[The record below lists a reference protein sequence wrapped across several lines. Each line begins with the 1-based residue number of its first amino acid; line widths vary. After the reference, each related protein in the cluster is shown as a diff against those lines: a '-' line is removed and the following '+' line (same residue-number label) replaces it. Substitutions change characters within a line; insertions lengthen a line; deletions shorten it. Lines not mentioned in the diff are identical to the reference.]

1 MRGRTCSKSKTLSLM
16 TPQLKRYYILH
27 QNRILRQ
34 HFYVLYRLFHFV
46 AKNVILT
53 FEYYLDEISDLQL
66 SGNARL
72 MRLYLFL
79 VSNSYYFLYCFFFLL
94 RR

>member
-1 MRGRTCSKSKTLSLM
+1 M
-16 TPQLKRYYILH
+16 TPQSKSYYILH
-27 QNRILRQ
+27 QSRILRQ
-34 HFYVLYRLFHFV
+34 HFYVLYRLVHFV
-46 AKNVILT
+46 AKNRILA
-53 FEYYLDEISDLQL
+53 FEYYLDEMSDLQL

-79 VSNSYYFLYCFFFLL
+79 ASNSCCFLYFFLLFLL

>member
-1 MRGRTCSKSKTLSLM
+1 M
-16 TPQLKRYYILH
+16 TPQSKSYDILH

-34 HFYVLYRLFHFV
+34 HFYVLYRLVHFV
-46 AKNVILT
+46 AKNVILA
-53 FEYYLDEISDLQL
+53 FEYYLDEMSDLQL

-79 VSNSYYFLYCFFFLL
+79 ASNSCCFLVFFFLFLL

>member
-1 MRGRTCSKSKTLSLM
+1 M
-16 TPQLKRYYILH
+16 TPQLKSYYILH

-34 HFYVLYRLFHFV
+34 HFYVLYQLFPFV
-46 AKNVILT
+46 AKNVILA
-53 FEYYLDEISDLQL
+53 FEYYLDEMSDLQL

-79 VSNSYYFLYCFFFLL
+79 ASNSCCFLVFFFLFLL

>member
-1 MRGRTCSKSKTLSLM
+1 M
-16 TPQLKRYYILH
+16 TPQLKSYYILH

-34 HFYVLYRLFHFV
+34 HFYVLYQLFPFV
-46 AKNVILT
+46 AKNVILA
-53 FEYYLDEISDLQL
+53 FEYYLDEMSDLQL

-79 VSNSYYFLYCFFFLL
+79 ASNSCYVLYFFFLFLL

>member
-1 MRGRTCSKSKTLSLM
+1 M
-16 TPQLKRYYILH
+16 TPQSKSYDILH

-34 HFYVLYRLFHFV
+34 HFYVLHRLVHFV
-46 AKNVILT
+46 AKNVILA
-53 FEYYLDEISDLQL
+53 FEYYLDEMSDLQL

-79 VSNSYYFLYCFFFLL
+79 SSNSCCFLYFFCFFF
-94 RR
+94 